1 MMHPFFVVITAK
13 LISPTAKVVDGLRRL
28 TGPSYSI
35 SSCRQLGVHMPA
47 SNQQRY
53 QHEERS
59 HPSFHV
65 DVMLEILPCTVA
77 VVALVSKTTASI

>member
-1 MMHPFFVVITAK
+1 
-13 LISPTAKVVDGLRRL
+13 L
-28 TGPSYSI
+28 YSI
-35 SSCRQLGVHMPA
+35 SSCRQLGVHTPT

-59 HPSFHV
+59 HPSFHI

-77 VVALVSKTTASI
+77 LSLRLFRKHRRAYDHKSNCSIFLML